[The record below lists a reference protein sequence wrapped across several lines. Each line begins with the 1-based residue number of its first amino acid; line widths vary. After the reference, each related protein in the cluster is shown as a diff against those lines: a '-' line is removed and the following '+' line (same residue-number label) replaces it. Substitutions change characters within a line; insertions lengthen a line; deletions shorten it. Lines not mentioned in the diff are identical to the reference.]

1 MTLPIRSLA
10 AHATA
15 VTLLCAAATVAFA
28 PAAGAAED
36 RPLDQVAAA
45 VAQVIYPD
53 AEGMESDWT
62 ARERIDG
69 WLGYNSFPGGPLG
82 QWGPGPEG
90 VGYYG
95 TVGALIGGPPL
106 PGYRDEW
113 GAQRG
118 PGGDGVAAVDELVF
132 GPSED
137 YTGSEDAVY
146 FPGSDPTQPPGP
158 GSINAGVAP
167 IGSAE

>member
-10 AHATA
+10 AHFTA
-15 VTLLCAAATVAFA
+15 VTLLAAAATVAFA

-36 RPLDQVAAA
+36 RPLDEAAA
-45 VAQVIYPD
+45 VIAQVIYPD
-53 AEGMESDWT
+53 AEGMEEDWT
-62 ARERIDG
+62 ARERVDG

-95 TVGALIGGPPL
+95 TVGALTGGPPL
-106 PGYRDEW
+106 LGYRDEW

-118 PGGDGVAAVDELVF
+118 PAGDAVATIDEAVF
-132 GPSED
+132 GPSEE
-137 YTGSEDAVY
+137 YTGGEEPVN
-146 FPGSDPTQPPGP
+146 FPGSDPAQPPGP
-158 GSINAGVAP
+158 GDTETRLAP
-167 IGSAE
+167 NGSAE

>member
-1 MTLPIRSLA
+1 MTLPIRALA
-10 AHATA
+10 AHATVVA
-15 VTLLCAAATVAFA
+15 LLAAAATVAFA
-28 PAAGAAED
+28 SAAGAAED
-36 RPLDQVAAA
+36 RPLDEAAA
-45 VAQVIYPD
+45 VVAQVIYPD
-53 AEGMESDWT
+53 AEGMEEDWT
-62 ARERIDG
+62 ARERVDG

-118 PGGDGVAAVDELVF
+118 PGGDAVAAVDEPVF

-137 YTGSEDAVY
+137 HTESETVY

-158 GSINAGVAP
+158 GSVHTGVAP
-167 IGSAE
+167 VGTAE